1 MGLRWERQRPR
12 LHVTMAM
19 RFNRALTGAAIL
31 VAVTVNASR
40 AAADDGPRRGG
51 VLTYAVVADAPTYDC
66 HAANSFST
74 IHYLAPHYSTLLRID
89 PARYPQVVGDIA
101 ESWEV
106 GDGGQTYT
114 FRLRPGIRFHDG
126 SALTAT
132 DVKASF
138 DRIRNPPPGAVSVR
152 QAQFADVAAVDATD
166 DRTVVF
172 RTKKPNASLLTLLAS
187 PWNCIYSAKL
197 MAANPDYPAKMVMGS
212 GPFRFVEHVAGSKWV
227 GRRFEGYFRD
237 GLPRLD
243 GFEAYVV
250 SSTALAGALQGGQVM
265 AEFRGISPAERDG
278 LQKAM
283 GDRIKFQETV
293 RLTNFQLAFN
303 TTRKPFDD
311 VRVRRALTLAIDRW
325 AAEPQLR
332 RTTIAGV
339 TGGLLRPGYA
349 MARSKQEL
357 EQLPGFGSDG
367 AAAKAEARRLLK
379 DAGAENLK
387 FTLTN
392 EAVPNPFAT
401 IGIYAIDQWRQIGV
415 SVEQETLEAS
425 RWNAAR
431 LGGNFDV
438 VVDFVAEFVDEP
450 AVQLTHYLSHDI
462 APDNVS
468 RAIDRTL
475 DDIYEK
481 QLRATDLTERAALVH
496 AFEERVLREA
506 HVAPI
511 SWGYRITPL
520 AAKVMGYITT
530 PSHFLNQDLA
540 EVWLAE

>member
-1 MGLRWERQRPR
+1 MSSALRDGTLSHGIEPMQGRRIAAC
-12 LHVTMAM
+12 LIV
-19 RFNRALTGAAIL
+19 LGIVLLGAAA
-31 VAVTVNASR
+31 AV
-40 AAADDGPRRGG
+40 ADDAPQHGG

-89 PARYPQVVGDIA
+89 PAHYPNVVGDVA

-114 FRLRPGIRFHDG
+114 FHLRPNIRFHDG
-126 SALTAT
+126 SPLTAQ
-132 DVKASF
+132 DVKATF
-138 DRIRNPPPGAVSVR
+138 DRIRDPPPGAVSVR
-152 QAQFADVAAVDATD
+152 RAQFADVAAVEAPDQ
-166 DRTVVF
+166 RTVVF
-172 RTKKPNASLLTLLAS
+172 RTKQPNASLLTLLAS

-197 MAANPDYPAKMVMGS
+197 MRENPDYPAKLVMGS

-227 GRRFEGYFRD
+227 GKRFEGYFRA
-237 GLPRLD
+237 GLPYLD

-250 SSTALAGALQGGQVM
+250 SSAALTGALQGGQVM
-265 AEFRGISPAERDG
+265 AEFRGISPAERDT
-278 LQKAM
+278 LKQAM

-303 TTRKPFDD
+303 TTKKPFDD

-325 AAEPQLR
+325 AIEPQLR
-332 RTTIAGV
+332 RSTIAGV

-349 MARSKQEL
+349 LARSAAEL
-357 EQLPGFGSDG
+357 EALPGFGRDG
-367 AAAKAEARRLLK
+367 GAAKAEARRLLK
-379 DAGAENLK
+379 EAGAETLK

-401 IGIYAIDQWRQIGV
+401 IGIYAIDQWRQVGV
-415 SVEQETLEAS
+415 TVEQNTLEAS

-431 LGGNFDV
+431 LGGNLDV

-450 AVQLTHYLSHDI
+450 SVQFTHYLSHDL

-475 DDIYEK
+475 DDLYER
-481 QLRATDLTERAALVH
+481 QLRTTDLAGRAKLVH
-496 AFEERVLREA
+496 DFEERVLRQA
-506 HVAPI
+506 YVAPV

-540 EVWLAE
+540 EVWLAQ

>member
-1 MGLRWERQRPR
+1 MSSALRDGTLSHGIEPMQGRRIAAC
-12 LHVTMAM
+12 LIV
-19 RFNRALTGAAIL
+19 LGIVLLGAAA
-31 VAVTVNASR
+31 AV
-40 AAADDGPRRGG
+40 ADDAPQHGG

-89 PARYPQVVGDIA
+89 PAHYPNVVGDVA

-114 FRLRPGIRFHDG
+114 FHLRPNIRFHDG
-126 SALTAT
+126 SPLTAQ
-132 DVKASF
+132 DVKATF
-138 DRIRNPPPGAVSVR
+138 DRIRDPPPGAVSVR
-152 QAQFADVAAVDATD
+152 RAQFADVAAVEAPDQ
-166 DRTVVF
+166 RTVVF
-172 RTKKPNASLLTLLAS
+172 RTKQPNASLLTLLAS

-197 MAANPDYPAKMVMGS
+197 MRENPDYPAKLVMGS

-227 GRRFEGYFRD
+227 GKRFEGYFRA
-237 GLPRLD
+237 GLPYLD

-250 SSTALAGALQGGQVM
+250 SSAALTGALQGGQVM
-265 AEFRGISPAERDG
+265 AEFRGISPAERDT
-278 LQKAM
+278 LKQAM

-303 TTRKPFDD
+303 TTKKPFDD

-325 AAEPQLR
+325 AIEPQLR
-332 RTTIAGV
+332 RSTIAGV

-349 MARSKQEL
+349 LARSAAEL
-357 EQLPGFGSDG
+357 EALPGFGRDG
-367 AAAKAEARRLLK
+367 GAAKAEARRLLK
-379 DAGAENLK
+379 EAGAETLK

-401 IGIYAIDQWRQIGV
+401 IGIYAIDQWRQVGV
-415 SVEQETLEAS
+415 TVEQNTLEAS

-450 AVQLTHYLSHDI
+450 SVQFTHYLSHDL

-475 DDIYEK
+475 DDLYER
-481 QLRATDLTERAALVH
+481 QLRTTDLAGRAKLVH
-496 AFEERVLREA
+496 DFEERVLRQA
-506 HVAPI
+506 YVAPV

-540 EVWLAE
+540 EVWLAQ

>member
-1 MGLRWERQRPR
+1 
-12 LHVTMAM
+12 M
-19 RFNRALTGAAIL
+19 RGTWITACFAIL
-31 VAVTVNASR
+31 GCVVLGAVAS
-40 AAADDGPRRGG
+40 AADTPRRGG
-51 VLTYAVVADAPTYDC
+51 ILTYAVVADAPTYDC

-89 PARYPQVVGDIA
+89 PAHYPAVVGDLA
-101 ESWEV
+101 ESWAV
-106 GDGGQTYT
+106 GDNGQTYT
-114 FRLRPGIRFHDG
+114 FRLRSGVRFHDG
-126 SALTAT
+126 SPLTAV

-152 QAQFADVAAVDATD
+152 RAQFADVTAVEAPDE
-166 DRTVVF
+166 RTVIF
-172 RTKKPNASLLTLLAS
+172 RTKQPNASLLTLLAS
-187 PWNCIYSAKL
+187 PWNCIYSAALLQK
-197 MAANPDYPAKMVMGS
+197 NPDYPTKLVMGS
-212 GPFRFVEHVAGSKWV
+212 GPFRFVEHIAGSKWV
-227 GRRFEGYFRD
+227 GRRFDGYFRD
-237 GLPRLD
+237 GLPYLD

-265 AEFRGISPAERDG
+265 AEFRGISPAERDT
-278 LQKAM
+278 LQRAM

-325 AAEPQLR
+325 AAAPQLR

-349 MARSKQEL
+349 LARNTPEL
-357 EQLPGFGSDG
+357 EALPGFARDG

-379 DAGAENLK
+379 ETGAENLK
-387 FTLTN
+387 FVLTN

-415 SVEQETLEAS
+415 TVEQDTLEAS

-450 AVQLTHYLSHDI
+450 SVQFTHYLSHDL

-468 RAIDRTL
+468 RVIDRTL
-475 DDIYEK
+475 DDLYEQ
-481 QLRATDLTERAALVH
+481 QLRTTGPAERATLVH
-496 AFEERVLREA
+496 AFEGRVLREA
-506 HVAPI
+506 YVAPI

>member
-1 MGLRWERQRPR
+1 MQGRSL
-12 LHVTMAM
+12 A
-19 RFNRALTGAAIL
+19 ACLTVLGCVLLGGAA
-31 VAVTVNASR
+31 AV
-40 AAADDGPRRGG
+40 ADDAPRRGG
-51 VLTYAVVADAPTYDC
+51 ILTYAVVADAPTYDC

-89 PARYPQVVGDIA
+89 PARYPAVIGDLA
-101 ESWEV
+101 ESWQV
-106 GDGGQTYT
+106 SDGGQTYT

-126 SALTAT
+126 SPLAAA

-138 DRIRNPPPGAVSVR
+138 DRIRDPPPGAVSVR
-152 QAQFADVAAVDATD
+152 RAQFADVAAVEAPDE
-166 DRTVVF
+166 RTVIF

-197 MAANPDYPAKMVMGS
+197 MRENPDYPAKLVMGS

-227 GRRFEGYFRD
+227 GKRFEGYFRT
-237 GLPRLD
+237 GLPYLD

-250 SSTALAGALQGGQVM
+250 SSAALTGALQGGQVM
-265 AEFRGISPAERDG
+265 AEFRGISPAERDA
-278 LQKAM
+278 LKQAM

-303 TTRKPFDD
+303 TAKKPFDD
-311 VRVRRALTLAIDRW
+311 LRVRRALTLAIDRW
-325 AAEPQLR
+325 AVEPQLR

-349 MARSKQEL
+349 LARSTPEL
-357 EQLPGFGSDG
+357 EALPGFGRDG

-379 DAGAENLK
+379 EAGVENLK

-415 SVEQETLEAS
+415 TVEQNTLEAS

-450 AVQLTHYLSHDI
+450 SVQFTHYLSHDL

-475 DDIYEK
+475 DDLYER
-481 QLRATDLTERAALVH
+481 QLRATDLAERARLVH
-496 AFEERVLREA
+496 AFEERVLRQA
-506 HVAPI
+506 YVAPV

-520 AAKVMGYITT
+520 AAKVMGYTTT

-540 EVWLAE
+540 EVWLAQ

>member
-1 MGLRWERQRPR
+1 MMRWNAFA
-12 LHVTMAM
+12 AM
-19 RFNRALTGAAIL
+19 LLILGAGAA
-31 VAVTVNASR
+31 S
-40 AAADDGPRRGG
+40 AAGEQTPRHGG

-74 IHYLAPHYSTLLRID
+74 IHFLAPHYSTLLRID
-89 PARYPQVVGDIA
+89 PAHYPKVIGDLA
-101 ESWEV
+101 ESWEI
-106 GDGGQTYT
+106 GDNGQTYV
-114 FRLRPGIRFHDG
+114 FHLHPDIRFHDG
-126 SALTAT
+126 SLLTSA

-138 DRIRNPPPGAVSVR
+138 ERIRNPPPEVVSVR
-152 QAQFADVAAVDATD
+152 QAQFADIADIEAPDP
-166 DRTVVF
+166 RTVIF
-172 RTKKPNASLLTLLAS
+172 RTKRPNASLLTLLAS

-197 MAANPDYPAKMVMGS
+197 MQENPDYPEKVVMGS
-212 GPFRFVEHVAGSKWV
+212 GPFRFVEHVAGAKWV
-227 GRRFEGYFRD
+227 GSRFADYFRK
-237 GLPRLD
+237 GLPYLD

-250 SSTALAGALQGGQVM
+250 SSASLVNAIQGGQVM
-265 AEFRGISPAERDG
+265 AEFRGISPAERDT
-278 LQKAM
+278 LREAM

-303 TTRKPFDD
+303 TARKPFDD

-325 AAEPQLR
+325 ALEPQLR

-349 MARSKQEL
+349 MARSA
-357 EQLPGFGSDG
+357 EQLESFPGFGRDG
-367 AAAKAEARRLLK
+367 AKAKEASRLLLK
-379 DAGAENLK
+379 EAGQEHLH
-387 FTLTN
+387 FTFVN

-415 SVEQETLEAS
+415 EVEQQVLEAS

-438 VVDFVAEFVDEP
+438 VMDFVAEFVDEP
-450 AVQLTHYLSHDI
+450 AVQLTHYLSHDL

-468 RAIDRTL
+468 RAIDRNL
-475 DDIYEK
+475 DALYEQ
-481 QLRATDLTERAALVH
+481 QLRANEPAERLKLVQD
-496 AFEERVLREA
+496 FEARVLEQA
-506 HVAPI
+506 YVAPI

-540 EVWLAE
+540 EVWLAQ

>member
-1 MGLRWERQRPR
+1 MSSALRDGTLSHGIEPMQGRRIAAC
-12 LHVTMAM
+12 LIV
-19 RFNRALTGAAIL
+19 LGIVLLGAAA
-31 VAVTVNASR
+31 AV
-40 AAADDGPRRGG
+40 ADDAPQHGG

-89 PARYPQVVGDIA
+89 PAHYPNVVGDVA

-114 FRLRPGIRFHDG
+114 FHLRPNIRFHDG
-126 SALTAT
+126 SPLTAQ
-132 DVKASF
+132 DVKATF
-138 DRIRNPPPGAVSVR
+138 DRIRDPPPGAVSVR
-152 QAQFADVAAVDATD
+152 RAQFADVAAVEAPDQ
-166 DRTVVF
+166 RTVVF
-172 RTKKPNASLLTLLAS
+172 RTKQPNASLLTLLAS

-197 MAANPDYPAKMVMGS
+197 MRENPDYPAKLVMGS

-227 GRRFEGYFRD
+227 GKRFEGYFRA
-237 GLPRLD
+237 GLPYLD

-250 SSTALAGALQGGQVM
+250 SSAALTGALQGGQVM
-265 AEFRGISPAERDG
+265 AEFRGISPAERDT
-278 LQKAM
+278 LKQAM
-283 GDRIKFQETV
+283 GGRIKFQETV

-303 TTRKPFDD
+303 TTKKPFDD

-325 AAEPQLR
+325 AIEPQLR
-332 RTTIAGV
+332 RSTIAGV

-349 MARSKQEL
+349 LARSAAEL
-357 EQLPGFGSDG
+357 EALPGFGRDG
-367 AAAKAEARRLLK
+367 GAAKAEARRLLK
-379 DAGAENLK
+379 EAGAETLK

-401 IGIYAIDQWRQIGV
+401 IGIYAIDQWRQVGV
-415 SVEQETLEAS
+415 TVEQNTLEAS

-450 AVQLTHYLSHDI
+450 SVQFTHYLSHDL

-475 DDIYEK
+475 DDLYER
-481 QLRATDLTERAALVH
+481 QLRTTDLAGRAKLVH
-496 AFEERVLREA
+496 DFEDRVLRQA
-506 HVAPI
+506 YVAPV

-540 EVWLAE
+540 EVWLAQ

>member
-1 MGLRWERQRPR
+1 MSSALRDGTLSHGIEPMQGRRIAAC
-12 LHVTMAM
+12 LIV
-19 RFNRALTGAAIL
+19 LGIVLLGAAA
-31 VAVTVNASR
+31 AV
-40 AAADDGPRRGG
+40 ADDAPQHGG

-89 PARYPQVVGDIA
+89 PAHYPNVVGDVA

-114 FRLRPGIRFHDG
+114 FHLRPNIRFHDG
-126 SALTAT
+126 SPLTAQ
-132 DVKASF
+132 DVKATF
-138 DRIRNPPPGAVSVR
+138 DRIRDPPPGAVSVR
-152 QAQFADVAAVDATD
+152 RAQFADVAAVEAPDQ
-166 DRTVVF
+166 RTVVF
-172 RTKKPNASLLTLLAS
+172 RTKQPNASLLTLLAS

-197 MAANPDYPAKMVMGS
+197 MRENPDYPAKLVMGS

-227 GRRFEGYFRD
+227 GKRFEGYFRA
-237 GLPRLD
+237 GLPYLD

-250 SSTALAGALQGGQVM
+250 SSAALTGALQGGQVM
-265 AEFRGISPAERDG
+265 AEFRGISPAERDT
-278 LQKAM
+278 LKQAM

-303 TTRKPFDD
+303 TTKKPFDD

-325 AAEPQLR
+325 AIEPQLR
-332 RTTIAGV
+332 RSTIAGV

-349 MARSKQEL
+349 LARSAAEL
-357 EQLPGFGSDG
+357 EALPGFGRDG
-367 AAAKAEARRLLK
+367 GAAKAEARRLLK
-379 DAGAENLK
+379 EAGAETLK

-401 IGIYAIDQWRQIGV
+401 IGIYAIDQWRQVGV
-415 SVEQETLEAS
+415 TVEQNTLEAS

-450 AVQLTHYLSHDI
+450 SVQFTHYLSHDL

-475 DDIYEK
+475 DDLYER
-481 QLRATDLTERAALVH
+481 QLRTTDLAGRAKLVH
-496 AFEERVLREA
+496 DFEDRVLRQA
-506 HVAPI
+506 YVAPV

-540 EVWLAE
+540 EVWLAQ

>member
-1 MGLRWERQRPR
+1 MSSALRDGTLSHGIEPMQGRRIAAC
-12 LHVTMAM
+12 LIV
-19 RFNRALTGAAIL
+19 LGIVLLGAAAA
-31 VAVTVNASR
+31 VA
-40 AAADDGPRRGG
+40 DGAPQHGG

-89 PARYPQVVGDIA
+89 PAHYPNVVGDVA

-114 FRLRPGIRFHDG
+114 FHLRPNIRFHDG
-126 SALTAT
+126 SPLTAQ
-132 DVKASF
+132 DVKATF
-138 DRIRNPPPGAVSVR
+138 DRIRDPPPGAVSVR
-152 QAQFADVAAVDATD
+152 RAQFADVAAVEAPDQ
-166 DRTVVF
+166 RTVVF
-172 RTKKPNASLLTLLAS
+172 RTKQPNASLLTLLAS

-197 MAANPDYPAKMVMGS
+197 MRENPDYPAKLVMGS

-227 GRRFEGYFRD
+227 GKRFEGYFRA
-237 GLPRLD
+237 GLPYLD

-250 SSTALAGALQGGQVM
+250 SSAALTGALQGGQVM
-265 AEFRGISPAERDG
+265 AEFRGISPAERDT
-278 LQKAM
+278 LKQAM

-303 TTRKPFDD
+303 TTKKPFDD

-325 AAEPQLR
+325 AIEPQLR
-332 RTTIAGV
+332 RSTIAGV

-349 MARSKQEL
+349 LARSAAEL
-357 EQLPGFGSDG
+357 EALPGFGRDG
-367 AAAKAEARRLLK
+367 GAAKAEARRLLK
-379 DAGAENLK
+379 EAGAETLK

-401 IGIYAIDQWRQIGV
+401 IGIYAIDQWRQVGV
-415 SVEQETLEAS
+415 TVEQNTLEAS

-450 AVQLTHYLSHDI
+450 SVQFTHYLSHDL

-475 DDIYEK
+475 DDLYER
-481 QLRATDLTERAALVH
+481 QLRTTDLAGRAKLVH
-496 AFEERVLREA
+496 DFEERVLRQA
-506 HVAPI
+506 YVAPV

-540 EVWLAE
+540 EVWLAQ

>member
-1 MGLRWERQRPR
+1 MSSALRDGTLSHGIEPMQGRRIAAC
-12 LHVTMAM
+12 LIV
-19 RFNRALTGAAIL
+19 LGIVLLGAAA
-31 VAVTVNASR
+31 AV
-40 AAADDGPRRGG
+40 ADDAPQHGG

-89 PARYPQVVGDIA
+89 PAHYPNVVGDVA

-114 FRLRPGIRFHDG
+114 LHPRPNIRFHDG
-126 SALTAT
+126 SPLTAQ
-132 DVKASF
+132 DVKATF
-138 DRIRNPPPGAVSVR
+138 DRIRDPPPGAVSVR
-152 QAQFADVAAVDATD
+152 RAQFADVAAVEAPDQ
-166 DRTVVF
+166 RTVVF
-172 RTKKPNASLLTLLAS
+172 RTKQPNASLLTLLAS

-197 MAANPDYPAKMVMGS
+197 MRENPDYPAKLVMGS

-227 GRRFEGYFRD
+227 GKRFEGYFRA
-237 GLPRLD
+237 GLPYLD

-250 SSTALAGALQGGQVM
+250 SSAALTGALQGGQVM
-265 AEFRGISPAERDG
+265 AEFRGISPAERDT
-278 LQKAM
+278 LKQAM

-303 TTRKPFDD
+303 TTKKPFDD

-325 AAEPQLR
+325 AIEPQLR
-332 RTTIAGV
+332 RSTIAGV

-349 MARSKQEL
+349 LARSAAEL
-357 EQLPGFGSDG
+357 EALPGFGRDG
-367 AAAKAEARRLLK
+367 GAAKAEARRLLK
-379 DAGAENLK
+379 EAGAETLK

-401 IGIYAIDQWRQIGV
+401 IGIYAIDQWRQVGV
-415 SVEQETLEAS
+415 TVEQNTLEAS

-450 AVQLTHYLSHDI
+450 SVQFTHYLSHDL

-475 DDIYEK
+475 DDLYER
-481 QLRATDLTERAALVH
+481 QLRTTDLAGRAKLVH
-496 AFEERVLREA
+496 DFEDRVLRQA
-506 HVAPI
+506 YVAPV

-540 EVWLAE
+540 EVWLAQ

>member
-1 MGLRWERQRPR
+1 MSSALRDGTLSHGIEPMQGRRIAAC
-12 LHVTMAM
+12 LIV
-19 RFNRALTGAAIL
+19 LGIVLLGAAA
-31 VAVTVNASR
+31 AV
-40 AAADDGPRRGG
+40 ADDAPQHGG

-89 PARYPQVVGDIA
+89 PAHYPNVVGDVA

-114 FRLRPGIRFHDG
+114 FHLRPNIRFHDG
-126 SALTAT
+126 SPLTAQ
-132 DVKASF
+132 DVKATF
-138 DRIRNPPPGAVSVR
+138 DRIRDPPPGAVSVR
-152 QAQFADVAAVDATD
+152 RAQFADVAAVEAPDQ
-166 DRTVVF
+166 RTVVF
-172 RTKKPNASLLTLLAS
+172 RTKQPNASLLTLLAS

-197 MAANPDYPAKMVMGS
+197 MRENPDYPAKLVMGS

-227 GRRFEGYFRD
+227 GKRFEGYFR
-237 GLPRLD
+237 D

-250 SSTALAGALQGGQVM
+250 SSAALTGALQGGQVM
-265 AEFRGISPAERDG
+265 AEFRGISPAERDT
-278 LQKAM
+278 LKQAM

-303 TTRKPFDD
+303 TTKKPFDD

-325 AAEPQLR
+325 AIEPQLR
-332 RTTIAGV
+332 RSTIAGV

-349 MARSKQEL
+349 LARSAAEL
-357 EQLPGFGSDG
+357 EALPGFGRDG
-367 AAAKAEARRLLK
+367 GAAKAEARRLLK
-379 DAGAENLK
+379 EAGAETLK

-401 IGIYAIDQWRQIGV
+401 IGIYAIDQWRQVGV
-415 SVEQETLEAS
+415 TVEQNTLEAS

-450 AVQLTHYLSHDI
+450 SVQFTHYLSHDL

-475 DDIYEK
+475 DDLYER
-481 QLRATDLTERAALVH
+481 QLRTTDLAGRAKLVH
-496 AFEERVLREA
+496 DFEDRVLRQA
-506 HVAPI
+506 YVAPV

-540 EVWLAE
+540 EVWLAQ

>member
-1 MGLRWERQRPR
+1 MSSALRDGTLSHGIEPMQGRRIAAC
-12 LHVTMAM
+12 LIV
-19 RFNRALTGAAIL
+19 LGIVLLGAAAA
-31 VAVTVNASR
+31 VA
-40 AAADDGPRRGG
+40 DGAPQHGG

-89 PARYPQVVGDIA
+89 PAHYPNVVGDVA

-114 FRLRPGIRFHDG
+114 FHLRPNIRFHDG
-126 SALTAT
+126 SPLTAQ
-132 DVKASF
+132 DVKATF
-138 DRIRNPPPGAVSVR
+138 DRIRDPPPGAVSVR
-152 QAQFADVAAVDATD
+152 RAQFADVAAVEAPDQ
-166 DRTVVF
+166 RTVVF
-172 RTKKPNASLLTLLAS
+172 RTKQPNASLLTLLAS

-197 MAANPDYPAKMVMGS
+197 MRENPDYPAKLVMGS

-227 GRRFEGYFRD
+227 GKRFEGYFRA
-237 GLPRLD
+237 GLPYLD

-250 SSTALAGALQGGQVM
+250 SSAALTGALQGGQVM
-265 AEFRGISPAERDG
+265 AEFRGISPAERDT
-278 LQKAM
+278 LKQAM

-303 TTRKPFDD
+303 TTKKPFDD

-325 AAEPQLR
+325 AIEPQLR
-332 RTTIAGV
+332 RSTIAGV

-349 MARSKQEL
+349 LARSAAEL
-357 EQLPGFGSDG
+357 EALPGFGRDG
-367 AAAKAEARRLLK
+367 GAAKAEARRLLK
-379 DAGAENLK
+379 EAGAETLK

-401 IGIYAIDQWRQIGV
+401 IGIYAIDQWRQVGV
-415 SVEQETLEAS
+415 TVEQNTLEAS

-450 AVQLTHYLSHDI
+450 SVQFTHYLSHDL

-475 DDIYEK
+475 DDLYER
-481 QLRATDLTERAALVH
+481 QLRTTDLAGRAKLVH
-496 AFEERVLREA
+496 DFEDRVLRQA
-506 HVAPI
+506 YVAPV

-540 EVWLAE
+540 EVWLAQ

>member
-1 MGLRWERQRPR
+1 MQGRRIAACLSVLAGL
-12 LHVTMAM
+12 LLGA
-19 RFNRALTGAAIL
+19 GAA
-31 VAVTVNASR
+31 R
-40 AAADDGPRRGG
+40 AADAPQHGG

-89 PARYPQVVGDIA
+89 AAHYPSVIGDVA
-101 ESWEV
+101 ESWEAS
-106 GDGGQTYT
+106 DGGQTYT
-114 FRLRPGIRFHDG
+114 FHLRPNIRFHDG
-126 SALTAT
+126 SPLTAA

-152 QAQFADVAAVDATD
+152 RAQFADVTAIEAPDE
-166 DRTVVF
+166 RTVVF
-172 RTKKPNASLLTLLAS
+172 RAKQPNASLLTLLAS

-197 MAANPDYPAKMVMGS
+197 MRENPDYPTKLVMGS
-212 GPFRFVEHVAGSKWV
+212 GPFRFVEHVAGAKWV
-227 GRRFEGYFRD
+227 GKRFEGYFRA
-237 GLPRLD
+237 GLPYLD

-250 SSTALAGALQGGQVM
+250 SSAALTGALQGGQVM
-265 AEFRGISPAERDG
+265 AEFRGISPAERDA
-278 LQKAM
+278 LRQAM

-303 TTRKPFDD
+303 TAKKPFDD

-325 AAEPQLR
+325 AVEPQLR
-332 RTTIAGV
+332 RSTIAGV

-349 MARSKQEL
+349 LARSAREL
-357 EQLPGFGSDG
+357 EALPGFGRDG

-379 DAGAENLK
+379 EAGAETLH

-401 IGIYAIDQWRQIGV
+401 IGIYAIDQWRQVGV
-415 SVEQETLEAS
+415 TVEQNTLEAS

-450 AVQLTHYLSHDI
+450 SVQFTHYLSHDL

-475 DDIYEK
+475 DDLYER
-481 QLRATDLTERAALVH
+481 QLRATDLAERAKLVH

-506 HVAPI
+506 YVAPV

-540 EVWLAE
+540 EVWLAQ